1 MSTIPGFKTRITKK
15 GLNYA
20 NTVAIESLAEKLV
33 GASIQDIE
41 GESGHVK
48 YEITSLNIN
57 EFVKPNSS
65 ITFDPS
71 GVIIWKANGAN
82 ISGNGRWHY
91 KVRHRL
97 LKLSDKGKFDIG
109 IRNICFNVQIE
120 IGTDE
125 SGKPTISS
133 KACSC
138 DIDKVDIKFHGG
150 AAKFYN
156 LFKGNMG
163 HRLKHLFMDKMCDVI
178 KNLVDKDGKESME
191 KLPVTI
197 EIDKTYLLDY
207 RLLGNPNFTDNYIET
222 HHKGEVFWKSDL
234 SEAPFEVQQYLDPE
248 DEDKMAYFWTSSYL
262 FNTYLYQ
269 AHRNEKM
276 KYVITSKSLP
286 EKNKDALKTTSMEGL
301 FIGLLIPQIASKYP
315 DSELEI
321 HVRSK
326 EAPWLKF
333 HNGYVDIECNGEI
346 ELHVSRPSMKSSAY
360 LLSMDGAMNISAN
373 FSVEDKKIVGRVG
386 NLNIKTKV
394 TDSNIGTVS
403 DEAVQF
409 LIDYALRVY
418 AEPMLNKKMQ
428 KGFPLPVSQN
438 VTFENHELRISEG
451 VMILGTDIVYTSG

>member
-48 YEITSLNIN
+48 YEITSLNIH

-97 LKLSDKGKFDIG
+97 LKLSDKGKFDIR

-125 SGKPTISS
+125 SGRPTISS
-133 KACSC
+133 KACTC
-138 DIDKVDIKFHGG
+138 DIDKVDITFHGG

-178 KNLVDKDGKESME
+178 KKLVDKDGKESME

-234 SEAPFEVQQYLDPE
+234 SEAPFEVQQYLDPD

-276 KYVITSKSLP
+276 RYVITSKSLP

-321 HVRSK
+321 HVR
-326 EAPWLKF
+326 
-333 HNGYVDIECNGEI
+333 I
-346 ELHVSRPSMKSSAY
+346 
-360 LLSMDGAMNISAN
+360 
-373 FSVEDKKIVGRVG
+373 EDKKIVGRVG

-438 VTFENHELRISEG
+438 VTFENHEVRISEG